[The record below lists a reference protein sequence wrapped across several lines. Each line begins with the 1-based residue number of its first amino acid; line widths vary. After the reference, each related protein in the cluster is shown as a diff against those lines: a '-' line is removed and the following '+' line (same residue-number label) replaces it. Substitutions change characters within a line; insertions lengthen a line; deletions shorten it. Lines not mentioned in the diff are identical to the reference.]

1 MSEFDPYATLEVDSS
16 ASQEVVSAAYRALA
30 RRFHPDVAHGPEAAA
45 HMVAI
50 NAAWELL
57 RNPTVRA
64 TWDRQHA
71 RTTGAAE
78 PGAGA
83 PSAPSTHSYT
93 AGGHRWQTGAAPGT
107 GAAGPAP
114 GRPSGS
120 VLGFGRHVG
129 WSIGEIA
136 RVDPGYLTW
145 LESKPEGRPY
155 LAEIDATMRRIGLR
169 QAAPEAPARRGR
181 FGRG

>member
-1 MSEFDPYATLEVDSS
+1 MSDIDPYATLEVDPT

-30 RRFHPDVAHGPEAAA
+30 RRFHPDIAPGPEAVAR
-45 HMVAI
+45 MVAI

-57 RNPTVRA
+57 RNPTLRASWDRKHGRVVIEPELDGAADRA
-64 TWDRQHA
+64 T
-71 RTTGAAE
+71 GA
-78 PGAGA
+78 
-83 PSAPSTHSYT
+83 YT
-93 AGGHRWQTGAAPGT
+93 PGGHRWAAGTAPGT
-107 GAAGPAP
+107 GAAGPPP

-120 VLGFGRHVG
+120 VLDFGRHIG
-129 WSIGEIA
+129 WSIGEIS

-155 LAEIDATMRRIGLR
+155 MAEIDATLRRIGLR
-169 QAAPEAPARRGR
+169 TGAPAAQGRKSR

>member
-1 MSEFDPYATLEVDSS
+1 MSEVDPYAVLEVDPS

-30 RRFHPDVAHGPEAAA
+30 RRFHPDVAPGSEAAA
-45 HMVAI
+45 RMVAI

-57 RNPTVRA
+57 RNPTLRA
-64 TWDRQHA
+64 NWDRQHG
-71 RTTGAAE
+71 RIPEPAE
-78 PGAGA
+78 GPA
-83 PSAPSTHSYT
+83 APSTGAYT
-93 AGGHRWQTGAAPGT
+93 PGGHRWQASAAPGT
-107 GAAGPAP
+107 GAAGPPP

-129 WSIGEIA
+129 WSIGEIS

-145 LESKPEGRPY
+145 LETKPEGAPFM
-155 LAEIDATMRRIGLR
+155 AEIDATLRRIGLR
-169 QAAPEAPARRGR
+169 QAGAAPVKKSR

>member
-1 MSEFDPYATLEVDSS
+1 MSEIDPYATLEVDPS

-30 RRFHPDVAHGPEAAA
+30 RRFHPDVAPGPEAAVR
-45 HMVAI
+45 MVAI

-57 RNPTVRA
+57 RDPTQRA
-64 TWDRQHA
+64 AWDRKHGRGNLDRGEGSA
-71 RTTGAAE
+71 AAPATG
-78 PGAGA
+78 
-83 PSAPSTHSYT
+83 SYSP
-93 AGGHRWQTGAAPGT
+93 GGHRWQQTAAPGT
-107 GAAGPAP
+107 GAAGRPP

-120 VLGFGRHVG
+120 VLDFGRHLG

-155 LAEIDATMRRIGLR
+155 LAEIDATLRRIGLR
-169 QAAPEAPARRGR
+169 QGPPAGAVKKPR
-181 FGRG
+181 FGR